1 MQRVYVLE
9 QHVYGQH
16 VLGLLEQNKLI
27 EIIAST
33 DGKKNPERTSTTNY
47 TNKSSYMFL
56 KGSKR
61 NKAAQH

>member
-27 EIIAST
+27 AST
-33 DGKKNPERTSTTNY
+33 DGKKNPERTYVKETRQLSIEYLVT
-47 TNKSSYMFL
+47 F
-56 KGSKR
+56 
-61 NKAAQH
+61 

>member
-33 DGKKNPERTSTTNY
+33 DGKKNPERTYVKETRQLSIEYLVT
-47 TNKSSYMFL
+47 F
-56 KGSKR
+56 
-61 NKAAQH
+61 

>member
-33 DGKKNPERTSTTNY
+33 DGKKNPERTY
-47 TNKSSYMFL
+47 VCF
-56 KGSKR
+56 
-61 NKAAQH
+61 